1 MLWQNLFS
9 EKNSLK
15 NFEVIELIN
24 KFKIFLFVFL
34 FLIILI
40 TFGGLL
46 NLIFNN
52 SIALIAY
59 ILIVSII
66 IVIIKKKKTNLFHV
80 ITENTFIIL
89 TSLSSLVVISFVIY
103 ILTYIFIIGSQ
114 HITWEFLTSNP
125 TEGLTSG
132 GIFPAIVGTA
142 FLVIIMSIAGIPVGT
157 ITAVYITEYAKENSL
172 FSKIVRFSVN
182 SLAGVPPIVFGLF
195 GLGFF
200 IGIVGKQIDNRE
212 IISKYNNINT
222 MFLQSDS
229 PFYKDNQAN
238 PREVISFFKSLKNDY
253 SFETIEALEGLVLKG
268 EYKNYNLE
276 FYIEYL
282 KERERP
288 KWGQP
293 ALIWAALTMALFT
306 LPLVIISVEEAIKA
320 IPPELKEASY
330 SLGAT
335 KLQTIIKVVLPG
347 AVNGIL
353 TGGILAVSRGAGEV
367 APILFT
373 GVAMYLPDLPD
384 SLSSQ
389 FMELGYHIY
398 VLATQSINV
407 ELTKPIQ
414 YATTFVLLVLTFTL
428 NFTAIFI
435 RSKTRNK
442 FNRES

>member
-1 MLWQNLFS
+1 M
-9 EKNSLK
+9 
-15 NFEVIELIN
+15 IN
-24 KFKIFLFVFL
+24 KFKILLFVFL
-34 FLIILI
+34 FLVLLVS
-40 TFGGLL
+40 FGAIL
-46 NLIFNN
+46 NLIFDN
-52 SIALIAY
+52 SIILIAY
-59 ILIVSII
+59 ILIVILIFLVMRNKHSD
-66 IVIIKKKKTNLFHV
+66 LFHS

-89 TSLSSLVVISFVIY
+89 TSLSALIVISFVIY

-142 FLVIIMSIAGIPVGT
+142 FLVIIMSIAGIPIGT
-157 ITAVYITEYAKENSL
+157 ITAIYITEYAKESSI

-182 SLAGVPPIVFGLF
+182 SLAGVPSIIFGLF

-212 IISKYNNINT
+212 ISSKYENLNT
-222 MFLQSDS
+222 IFLQADS
-229 PFYKDNQAN
+229 PFYNDNQAN
-238 PREVISFFKSLKNDY
+238 PSEVISFFKSSGQEYL
-253 SFETIEALEGLVLKG
+253 IEKIESLEGLVLKG
-268 EYKNYNLE
+268 ENKNYNLE

-306 LPLVIISVEEAIKA
+306 LPLVIISVEEAIKS

-373 GVAMYLPDLPD
+373 GVAMYLPELPD

-414 YATTFVLLVLTFTL
+414 YATTFVLLILTFTL
-428 NFTAIFI
+428 NFTAIFL
-435 RSKTRNK
+435 RAKTRNQ
-442 FNRES
+442 FNRE

>member
-1 MLWQNLFS
+1 MLWLNSFS

-15 NFEVIELIN
+15 NSEDIDLIN
-24 KFKIFLFVFL
+24 KFKIFLFLFL
-34 FLIILI
+34 FLISFVTI
-40 TFGGLL
+40 GGLI
-46 NLIFNN
+46 NLIFQNI
-52 SIALIAY
+52 IALILY
-59 ILIVSII
+59 ILIVIF
-66 IVIIKKKKTNLFHV
+66 IVMLIRKRYTNFFHAL
-80 ITENTFIIL
+80 TENTFIVL
-89 TSLSSLVVISFVIY
+89 TSLSSLIVISFVIY

-142 FLVIIMSIAGIPVGT
+142 FLVIIMSIAGIPIGT
-157 ITAVYITEYAKENSL
+157 ITAIYITEYAKENSL

-182 SLAGVPPIVFGLF
+182 SLAGVPPIIFGLF

-212 IISKYNNINT
+212 INSRYDNIKT
-222 MFLQSDS
+222 ILLRSDS
-229 PFYKDNQAN
+229 PFYKDNNAN
-238 PREVISFFKSLKNDY
+238 PKEVISYIKASGEELLVEK
-253 SFETIEALEGLVLKG
+253 IEILEGLKLKG
-268 EYKNYNLE
+268 ENQSHNLE

-282 KERERP
+282 KEREKP

-306 LPLVIISVEEAIKA
+306 LPLVIISVEEAIKS

-347 AVNGIL
+347 AVNGIF

-373 GVAMYLPDLPD
+373 GVAMYLPELPD

-435 RSKTRNK
+435 RAKTRNK
-442 FNRES
+442 FSRET